1 MSQLVP
7 CKEAVMHLIEKCQET
22 IESQDNPLPNQLL
35 IIDETVLCA
44 GDQQRQLL
52 ETEFNFGA
60 RVQKAIREGMALGIL
75 DAQGRLRIESLIERG
90 LIDPEGRV
98 IHDIFGRSV
107 PCQE

>member
-1 MSQLVP
+1 VSQLVP
-7 CKEAVMHLIEKCQET
+7 CKEAVMHLIEKCQDT
-22 IESQDNPLPNQLL
+22 IESQDNALPNRLL

-52 ETEFNFGA
+52 ETEFELGT
-60 RVQKAIREGMALGIL
+60 RVQTAIREGMALGIL
-75 DAQGRLRIESLIERG
+75 DAQGRLSIESLIERG
-90 LIDPEGRV
+90 LIDQEGRV